1 MIAHE
6 IVWALLGVVF
16 LLMAMA
22 AFFVMLRVVKRWY
35 WRGLALLLGLL
46 FLSIAIPF
54 LLDVTL
60 GEHVMETTSE
70 CYRNGTPYPCPPNVP
85 PSPGTVAPNGP

>member
-1 MIAHE
+1 
-6 IVWALLGVVF
+6 
-16 LLMAMA
+16 MAMA

-35 WRGLALLLGLL
+35 WRGVALLLGLL
-46 FLSIAIPF
+46 FLSIGAGY
-54 LLDVTL
+54 LLAAMP